1 MEWTQDMKKLIAGNW
16 KMNMN
21 AESAKAFNQ
30 AMAQVDESIV
40 EWLVCPPYLYI
51 QHITNTKRGAQD
63 CSAFESGA
71 HTGDIS
77 ASMLMDAGCD
87 YCIVG
92 HSERRVE
99 PYGETSDIV
108 RHKAQMLMDNGM
120 SAIICVGETLEEREE
135 GKAHDIVEE
144 QLLKSVPNGARP
156 DNCVIAY
163 EPVWAIGTGE
173 AATSCDVS
181 NMHNYIREIL
191 KTHVADGTEMRILYG
206 GSVKPD
212 NAAELL
218 NIDNVDGALIGGA
231 SLKAEDFIAIGK
243 AVES

>member
-1 MEWTQDMKKLIAGNW
+1 MKKLIAGNW

-21 AESAKAFNQ
+21 TESAKAFDQ
-30 AMAQVDESIV
+30 AMAKVDEKIV
-40 EWLVCPPYLYI
+40 EWLICPPYPYI

-63 CSAFESGA
+63 CSAYYSGA
-71 HTGDIS
+71 FTGEVS
-77 ASMLMDAGCD
+77 ASMLADIQCD

-92 HSERRVE
+92 HSERRAE
-99 PYGETSDIV
+99 AHCETSDIV
-108 RHKAQMLMDNGM
+108 RQKAQLVIDNGM
-120 SAIICVGETLEEREE
+120 TAIVCVGETLEEREE
-135 GKAHDIVEE
+135 GKAFDIVEG
-144 QLLKSVPNGARP
+144 QLLKSIPNDTRP

-163 EPVWAIGTGE
+163 EPVWAIGTGK

-191 KTHVADGTEMRILYG
+191 KSNVADGEEMRILYG